1 MRIRELS
8 LNPAK
13 AFSSGF
19 DKASDTVDTAFS
31 PSKWG
36 QSSATAA
43 SSSAKTKSSS
53 ATKPSITLEKHQIR
67 DAAIIMQAVIN
78 GDVSTLSQQQTE
90 LAKRMLTKI
99 QQL

>member
-19 DKASDTVDTAFS
+19 DKASDTVDKAFT
-31 PSKWG
+31 PSQWG
-36 QSSATAA
+36 KGSTTVEPNRS
-43 SSSAKTKSSS
+43 KPNKSSS
-53 ATKPSITLEKHQIR
+53 NIHSIEIEKYQKR
-67 DAAIIMQAVIN
+67 DAEEIMQAVVN
-78 GDVSTLSQQQTE
+78 GDVSLLSSQQQQ
-90 LAKRMLTKI
+90 LADKLLRKL